1 MDVDEDEEG
10 TQQVKRVPD
19 FGIEVDF
26 ESLDDDEREVSCC
39 APQSIHDVQCSVIQ
53 DNTGET
59 LKELDESIAKVN
71 AEIEHMAPNLKAMDR
86 Y

>member
-1 MDVDEDEEG
+1 M
-10 TQQVKRVPD
+10 
-19 FGIEVDF
+19 
-26 ESLDDDEREVSCC
+26 
-39 APQSIHDVQCSVIQ
+39 Q
-53 DNTGET
+53 DNAGET